1 LKQGH
6 EMEDGTLFE
15 ENGIVKDEWFELFGK
30 MLLGWVGL
38 SWMNSGWTVP
48 SIAENWQ
55 LVSVDAH
62 QTQFNQINHC
72 HVPRQQIES

>member
-30 MLLGWVGL
+30 MLLG
-38 SWMNSGWTVP
+38 
-48 SIAENWQ
+48 
-55 LVSVDAH
+55 
-62 QTQFNQINHC
+62 
-72 HVPRQQIES
+72 